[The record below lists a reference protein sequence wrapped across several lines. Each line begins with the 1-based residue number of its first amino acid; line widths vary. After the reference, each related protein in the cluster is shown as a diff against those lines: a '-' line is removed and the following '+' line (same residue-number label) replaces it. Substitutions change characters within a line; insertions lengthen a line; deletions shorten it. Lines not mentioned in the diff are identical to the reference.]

1 MSVAARLLFAFD
13 NSYVRELV
21 GLYEPWQAT
30 PAPAPR
36 LLALNEELATE
47 LGVDADALRAPDGVS
62 VLVGNATPD
71 GASPVAQA
79 YAGHQ
84 FGGFVPS
91 LGDGRAL
98 LLGEVLDVDGRRR
111 DLHLKGSGRT
121 PFARGGDGKAPVGPM
136 LREYAIGEAMHA
148 LGIPTSRALGPVA
161 G

>member
-1 MSVAARLLFAFD
+1 MSVAAQVLFAFD
-13 NSYVRELV
+13 NSYVRELG

-30 PAPAPR
+30 PAPAPS

-47 LGVDADALRAPDGVS
+47 LGVDADALRAPDGVA
-62 VLVGNATPD
+62 VLVGNVTPD

-98 LLGEVLDVDGRRR
+98 
-111 DLHLKGSGRT
+111 
-121 PFARGGDGKAPVGPM
+121 
-136 LREYAIGEAMHA
+136 
-148 LGIPTSRALGPVA
+148 
-161 G
+161 